1 MNLALL
7 LNILLQRRGL
17 MSHVNWEPEKVQA
30 YNMARLKKLRE
41 YVYANSDFYKH
52 FHANHYSENLDSLPI
67 LTKPLI
73 MENFDDLVTD
83 KNIKLNRL
91 QEFIK
96 NGTGELFNNR
106 YWVTAT
112 SGTSGTPGIF
122 VQDFSEW
129 SEVIASYSR
138 GFALGGMQPS
148 LFNKTKIAFVSTTFL
163 LHQSALVGKSIESPF
178 LPTLRLDATEPID
191 EIIDKLNI
199 FQPDTLV
206 SYASMAAL
214 LAEKQLS
221 GILRINPKT
230 IFTSSEVLTAEMRN
244 TIKAAW
250 RTEPFNQYASTE
262 VGGLGIECK
271 MHNGLHLFND
281 LVITEIVDEDNKPVP
296 PGSYG
301 NKLLVT
307 VLFNKTQPLIR
318 YQLNDSIKISNVKCP
333 CGISYPLIEEIQGR
347 SDQIIYLVSKDN
359 KRIAV
364 HPALFSN
371 IMDYAG
377 VTRWQVILEKEQF
390 TFLIITAEVTEIT
403 SVINNKMKEAF
414 DRLNVQLPHLNIQP
428 VSELPKTT
436 RGKLTL
442 IVNKL

>member
-1 MNLALL
+1 MNLPLL
-7 LNILLQRRGL
+7 LNVLRQRRTL
-17 MSHVNWEPEKVQA
+17 MSHVNWEPERVQA

-41 YVYANSDFYKH
+41 YTYANSDFYRR
-52 FHANHYSENLDSLPI
+52 FHANRFSESLDSLPV
-67 LTKPLI
+67 LTKSLM

-83 KNIKLNRL
+83 KKVKLNHL

-96 NGTGELFNNR
+96 NSSGELFNNQ
-106 YWVTAT
+106 YWVSVT

-122 VQDFSEW
+122 IQNFSEW
-129 SEVIASYSR
+129 SETIASYSR
-138 GFALGGMQPS
+138 GQALGGMQPS
-148 LFNKTKIAFVSTTFL
+148 LFNKTKMALVSTTFL
-163 LHQSALVGKSIESPF
+163 LHQSALVGKSVDSPF
-178 LPTLRLDATEPID
+178 FPTLRLDATEPID
-191 EIIDKLNI
+191 EIIDKLNN
-199 FQPDTLV
+199 FQPDALI
-206 SYASMAAL
+206 SYASMTAL

-230 IFTSSEVLTAEMRN
+230 IYTSSEVLTAEMRS

-250 RTEPFNQYASTE
+250 GTEPFNQYASTE
-262 VGGLGIECK
+262 TGGIGVECK
-271 MHNGLHLFND
+271 MHNGLHMFND
-281 LVITEIVDEDNKPVP
+281 LVITEVVDEDNKPVP
-296 PGSYG
+296 PDSYG

-318 YQLNDSIKISNVKCP
+318 YQMNDSLKISNVKCP

-347 SDQIIYLVSKDN
+347 SDQIIYLASRDN
-359 KRIAV
+359 KKVAL
-364 HPALFSN
+364 HPAVFSN
-371 IMDYAG
+371 IMDHAG

-390 TFLIITAEVTEIT
+390 TFLITGTEASKVTPIIE
-403 SVINNKMKEAF
+403 NEMKEAF
-414 DRLNVQLPHLNIQP
+414 EKLNIQLPHLNIQS

>member
-1 MNLALL
+1 MNLPLL
-7 LNILLQRRGL
+7 LNVLLQRRRL
-17 MSHVNWEPEKVQA
+17 MSHVNWEPERVQA
-30 YNMARLKKLRE
+30 YSMARLKKLRE
-41 YVYANSDFYKH
+41 YVYANSEFYKR
-52 FHANHYSENLDSLPI
+52 FHANHYSDSLDNLPV
-67 LTKPLI
+67 LTKSLM
-73 MENFDDLVTD
+73 MENFDDFVTD
-83 KNIKLNRL
+83 KNVKLNRL

-96 NGTGELFNNR
+96 NSGGELFNNK
-106 YWVTAT
+106 YWVTVT

-122 VQDFSEW
+122 IQNFREW

-138 GFALGGMQPS
+138 GQALGGMQPG
-148 LFNKTKIAFVSTTFL
+148 LLDRTKMAFVSTTFP
-163 LHQSALVGKSIESPF
+163 LHQSALVGKSVQSSIF
-178 LPTLRLDATEPID
+178 PTLRLEATEPID
-191 EIIDKLNI
+191 EIIGKLND
-199 FQPDTLV
+199 FQPDALI
-206 SYASMAAL
+206 SYASMAAI

-221 GILRINPKT
+221 GSLRISPKSVYS
-230 IFTSSEVLTAEMRN
+230 SSEVLTAEMRN
-244 TIKAAW
+244 VIKTAW
-250 RTEPFNQYASTE
+250 GTEPFNQYAATE

-333 CGISYPLIEEIQGR
+333 CGMSYPLIEGIQGR
-347 SDQIIYLVSKDN
+347 SDQIINFVSRDN
-359 KRIAV
+359 KKVAV
-364 HPALFSN
+364 HPAIFSN
-371 IMDYAG
+371 IMDHAG

-390 TFLIITAEVTEIT
+390 TFLITATGITEIT
-403 SVINNKMKEAF
+403 PIIENEMKEAF
-414 DRLNVQLPHLNIQP
+414 DKLNIQLPHLNIRP